1 MFLFQITRPSPK
13 RLCVDDDPLDG
24 ELRDGSR
31 RANLEPVAPP
41 AACATHRHMRVLF
54 VVNNPRSLRPTYT
67 TVYLAVAAQK
77 RGHEVAFIS
86 VDDFAHEREVTGRI
100 VLPSPGPSG
109 DSASMLA
116 SLRTP
121 AALREDVRLA
131 EFDVVLLRNNPH
143 LGDGHSVRVNPAIEL
158 GRRLKDAGVMVLN
171 DPDGLRRAGS
181 KMYLAGFPAAIRPRT
196 LITCSANRVRAFL
209 RELDGAA
216 VIKPLFGFGGRN
228 VFFIGRGETAN
239 LAQIISTVRG
249 NGYII
254 VQEYVAAAARGD
266 KRVLL
271 LAGVPIEAGG
281 RVAVYRRL
289 HASDDMRNNMH
300 LGASRRACRLTQA
313 ERELCET
320 IRPRLMADG
329 LYLVGL
335 DIAGNKILEINVF
348 APGGLHNMHEL
359 YGVDLADAAIA
370 DLERKFK
377 LRGAY
382 HEPVPP
388 RMFMR
393 G

>member
-1 MFLFQITRPSPK
+1 
-13 RLCVDDDPLDG
+13 
-24 ELRDGSR
+24 
-31 RANLEPVAPP
+31 
-41 AACATHRHMRVLF
+41 MRVLF

-67 TVYLAVAAQK
+67 TAHLAAAAQR
-77 RGHEVAFIS
+77 RGHEVAFVS
-86 VDDFAHEREVTGRI
+86 VDDLAHEREVTGR
-100 VLPSPGPSG
+100 VVKAAP
-109 DSASMLA
+109 DSKANPTSLLA
-116 SLRTP
+116 SLIAPESRY
-121 AALREDVRLA
+121 EDVRLA

-143 LGDGHSVRVNPAIEL
+143 VGDGQSIRVNPAIEL
-158 GRRLKDAGVMVLN
+158 GRRLKEVGVMVLN

-209 RELDGAA
+209 REIDRPA
-216 VIKPLFGFGGRN
+216 VIKPLFGYGGRN
-228 VFFIGRGETAN
+228 VFFVGRGETAN
-239 LAQIISTVRG
+239 LAQIISTVRSS
-249 NGYII
+249 GYLI

-271 LAGVPIEAGG
+271 LAGVPLEVGG
-281 RVAVYRRL
+281 QVAIYRRL

-300 LGASRRACRLTQA
+300 MGASRRRCRLTRG

-320 IRPRLMADG
+320 IRPRLVADG

-335 DIAGNKILEINVF
+335 DIAGDKILEINVF
-348 APGGLHNMHEL
+348 APGGLHNMQEL

-370 DLERKFK
+370 DLERRFK

-382 HEPVPP
+382 REPVPP
-388 RMFMR
+388 HVFMR

>member
-1 MFLFQITRPSPK
+1 
-13 RLCVDDDPLDG
+13 
-24 ELRDGSR
+24 
-31 RANLEPVAPP
+31 
-41 AACATHRHMRVLF
+41 MRVLF

-67 TVYLAVAAQK
+67 TAYLAVAASR

-86 VDDFAHEREVTGRI
+86 VDDLAHEREVTGR
-100 VLPSPGPSG
+100 VVKPAPDAHG
-109 DSASMLA
+109 DPASMLA
-116 SLRTP
+116 SLRSSVR
-121 AALREDVRLA
+121 LREDVRLA
-131 EFDVVLLRNNPH
+131 EFDIVLLRNNPH
-143 LGDGHSVRVNPAIEL
+143 VGDGNSVRVNPAIEL
-158 GRRLKDAGVMVLN
+158 GRRLKEAGVMVLN

-216 VIKPLFGFGGRN
+216 VIKPLFGYGGRN
-228 VFFIGRGETAN
+228 VFFVGRGENAN
-239 LAQIISTVRG
+239 LAQIISTVRSS
-249 NGYII
+249 GYLI

-271 LAGVPIEAGG
+271 LAGVPLETGG

-300 LGASRRACRLTQA
+300 LGASRRGCRLTQA

-320 IRPRLMADG
+320 IRPRLLADG
-329 LYLVGL
+329 LYFVGL
-335 DIAGNKILEINVF
+335 DIAGSKILEINVF

-359 YGVDLADAAIA
+359 YGVDLADAAVA
-370 DLERKFK
+370 DLERKLK

-388 RMFMR
+388 HIFMR